1 MVTGIIFDLKRYA
14 IHDGPGIRTTV
25 FFKGCPLHCAW
36 CHNPEGID
44 PQKELFFRAEKC
56 APDCRR
62 CLEAC
67 PQQALIKIQQELQID
82 RSACDG
88 CGKCAEVCMYEAIE
102 VVGEK
107 MSVPELMAELA
118 KDEMFFQESGGGVT
132 ISGGEP
138 FLQPAFLDELL
149 KACRQRGWT
158 TAVDT
163 SGYVDFSFI
172 ERELP
177 WINYLLYDLK
187 IMDESKHVHWTGVSN
202 KLILDNLSRLA
213 SRPVETFVRVP
224 LIAGVSDDDENIE
237 ALISFLAKYPQLKKI
252 NLLVYHSGWT
262 SKMVRLGKTC
272 WAEFNSPSKERVQ
285 EIKTR
290 LEKEGFE
297 VKIGG

>member
-1 MVTGIIFDLKRYA
+1 
-14 IHDGPGIRTTV
+14 
-25 FFKGCPLHCAW
+25 
-36 CHNPEGID
+36 
-44 PQKELFFRAEKC
+44 
-56 APDCRR
+56 
-62 CLEAC
+62 
-67 PQQALIKIQQELQID
+67 
-82 RSACDG
+82 
-88 CGKCAEVCMYEAIE
+88 
-102 VVGEK
+102 
-107 MSVPELMAELA
+107 
-118 KDEMFFQESGGGVT
+118 
-132 ISGGEP
+132 
-138 FLQPAFLDELL
+138 
-149 KACRQRGWT
+149 
-158 TAVDT
+158 
-163 SGYVDFSFI
+163 
-172 ERELP
+172 
-177 WINYLLYDLK
+177 LK